1 MRGQPPGK
9 PGGGGDDSA
18 QTIQFRKFS
27 GMNQTDARTAI
38 KDELSG
44 DATEFF
50 WMENAMPIGSG
61 NVRILPNVGS
71 TMSAVAAGVATMWG
85 FTLNAGGGP
94 LPVILTVN
102 TDGSMT
108 HIDPSTGSQIAM
120 CAAGTVTTSARLT
133 AWRDQ
138 EALIIDPTKGYFAS
152 HAGTN
157 VSTIS
162 STTGSDIAVF
172 EDRVWIVSASRTIT
186 FGQSS
191 SYTNF
196 GASEGGGTATVTDS
210 AFPGKIYRLLS
221 ALEQLWI
228 VGAGAVNAI
237 SNVGTT
243 AGVTTFS
250 ITNIVTNVGSPHP
263 SSVTSFFRTFLFLN
277 QYGVYAIVGA
287 TPQKLSDKLDGL
299 WPLLRHDVPLSDA
312 PAATTTIF
320 DVFLWCAL
328 VGLVDPFGR
337 GTIPVLLCFSQGK
350 WFLAR
355 QGTLTWITPV
365 ISALGDPQVW
375 GTDGTN
381 IFQLFADPDAP
392 IAYRIMSK
400 LFDFGSGVQ
409 YKQWLRVGFEFNSSS
424 AVSATLTAENER
436 NASAATIPLTSANII
451 SFVGAGPIVF
461 VGTGPITFVAA
472 GLQLVRQQM
481 PGGLLGR
488 YLALDLTGTSSPYI
502 MSAIQ
507 MQIKPEGKEWN

>member
-85 FTLNAGGGP
+85 FSLNRGGGP
-94 LPVILTVN
+94 LPVIITVN

-108 HIDPSTGSQIAM
+108 TVDPVTGSQVLSA
-120 CAAGTVTTSARLT
+120 AAGTVTTSARLT
-133 AWRDQ
+133 IWKDTPVLVA
-138 EALIIDPTKGYFAS
+138 DPTKGYFYNTGTATFV
-152 HAGTN
+152 AG
-157 VSTIS
+157 STVFA
-162 STTGSDIAVF
+162 TDVAVF
-172 EDRVWIVSASRTIT
+172 EGRAWLTTASRTIAFT
-186 FGQSS
+186 APDTYNDF
-191 SYTNF
+191 T
-196 GASEGGGTATVTDS
+196 GASGAGTATVTDS

-228 VGAGAVNAI
+228 VGAGAVDAI
-237 SNVGTT
+237 SNVATT
-243 AGVTTFS
+243 GGVTTFS

-299 WPLLRHDVPLSDA
+299 WPILSHPADV

-328 VGLVDPFGR
+328 INLVDPFGR
-337 GTIPVLLCFSQGK
+337 GTIPILLCFSQGK
-350 WFLAR
+350 WFIAR

-365 ISALGDPQVW
+365 ISSLGDPQVW

-381 IFQLFADPDAP
+381 IFQLFADASAP

-436 NASAATIPLTSANII
+436 NSSAATIPLSSANII

-461 VGTGPITFVAA
+461 VGTGPLTFVAA